1 MANDD
6 HRADPRTVLTLYIG
20 AIGVILLIVVG
31 IWLDVFYKVTV
42 DRENE
47 RKVVELVP
55 RPLLKL
61 RSEQLRLLDEYRW
74 IDEDQGVVSI
84 PIERAMEL
92 VLAEERANGG
102 GR

>member
-1 MANDD
+1 MADD
-6 HRADPRTVLTLYIG
+6 HRADPRTVPTLYIG
-20 AIGVILLIVVG
+20 AISVILLIVVG

-42 DRENE
+42 DSENE

-61 RSEQLRLLDEYRW
+61 RTEQRRLLDEYRW
-74 IDEDQGVVSI
+74 VDEDQGVVAI

-92 VLAEERANGG
+92 VLAEERGTG
-102 GR
+102 DGR